1 MNLEL
6 ALRMC
11 EAAVKQAGREG
22 ALISVAVVDAG
33 GHLVAFQRMDGAEIA
48 GPVLAP
54 GKAYTAVAHRMS
66 TADLA
71 PLVVP
76 GGELYGLAGDRYV
89 CFGGGIRSANPARTT
104 GWWARSASAAAP
116 SPRTWPAPR
125 SPPRSGKGPSS
136 AVENAESPGTK
147 GISCY
152 LRVLRGRGG
161 SPQAVIA

>member
-22 ALISVAVVDAG
+22 ALISVAVVDTG

-48 GPVLAP
+48 GPTLAS

-71 PLVVP
+71 LLVMP
-76 GGELYGLAGDRYV
+76 GGDLYGLAGDRYV
-89 CFGGGIRSANPARTT
+89 CIGGGVPLKEPGKGREVAGAVGVSGGAVSQDVAC
-104 GWWARSASAAAP
+104 AEAAA
-116 SPRTWPAPR
+116 TLWD
-125 SPPRSGKGPSS
+125 
-136 AVENAESPGTK
+136 
-147 GISCY
+147 
-152 LRVLRGRGG
+152 GG
-161 SPQAVIA
+161 

>member
-11 EAAVKQAGREG
+11 EAAVRQASREG

-33 GHLVAFQRMDGAEIA
+33 GHLVAFQRMDGARIT

-54 GKAYTAVAHRMS
+54 GKAYTAVAHRMP

-71 PLVVP
+71 PLVLP

-89 CFGGGIRSANPARTT
+89 CFGGGVPLGEPGDER
-104 GWWARSASAAAP
+104 GVSAAAG
-116 SPRTWPAPR
+116 AVGV
-125 SPPRSGKGPSS
+125 SGGTVSQDV
-136 AVENAESPGTK
+136 ACAEAAAALWEG
-147 GISCY
+147 
-152 LRVLRGRGG
+152 
-161 SPQAVIA
+161 A

>member
-11 EAAVKQAGREG
+11 EASVKQAGREG
-22 ALISVAVVDAG
+22 ALVSVAVVDAG
-33 GHLVAFQRMDGAEIA
+33 GHLVAFQRMDGSEIA
-48 GPVLAP
+48 GPALAP

-89 CFGGGIRSANPARTT
+89 CFGGGIPLWDSGEGRRVAGAVGVSGGTVAQDVAC
-104 GWWARSASAAAP
+104 AEAAAAL
-116 SPRTWPAPR
+116 WD
-125 SPPRSGKGPSS
+125 
-136 AVENAESPGTK
+136 
-147 GISCY
+147 
-152 LRVLRGRGG
+152 GG
-161 SPQAVIA
+161 

>member
-89 CFGGGIRSANPARTT
+89 CFGGGIPLRE
-104 GWWARSASAAAP
+104 
-116 SPRTWPAPR
+116 
-125 SPPRSGKGPSS
+125 SGKDHRVVG
-136 AVENAESPGTK
+136 AVGVSGGTVAQDVTCAEVATALWEG
-147 GISCY
+147 
-152 LRVLRGRGG
+152 V
-161 SPQAVIA
+161 